1 VSEFCEITDSSV
13 AGVADAE
20 SYHRLRPCGSAWGG
34 RPASGG
40 KNLVISVV

>member
-1 VSEFCEITDSSV
+1 VLIRPGGSCL
-13 AGVADAE
+13 
-20 SYHRLRPCGSAWGG
+20 RLRPCGSAWGG